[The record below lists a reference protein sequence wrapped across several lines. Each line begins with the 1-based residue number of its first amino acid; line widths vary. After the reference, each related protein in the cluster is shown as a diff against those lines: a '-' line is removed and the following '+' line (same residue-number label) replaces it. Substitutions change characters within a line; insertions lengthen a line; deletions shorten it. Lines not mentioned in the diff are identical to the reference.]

1 MSGPTE
7 NRIHTKGPG
16 EVGQLRGFKVWLVPV
31 ALVLLAVMSLSLA
44 ACTSAVKTASA
55 SPRVLAEN
63 TKDIVQD
70 ITTDERDIFSVMVDN
85 FEKVRRLQATVSTND
100 DPSDMADDVVLQLEG
115 VAKSFEDVSKKRDQT
130 RKEFLKKVSELPKL
144 MERAEE
150 EIGTLKVRK
159 AEYEQK
165 LAGIDATASE
175 SQKAR
180 QVSITQAIKYVTRQI
195 AIWEQFT
202 GTQAA
207 IQAQVDTVGT
217 RIDAFMDIIEGNAIV
232 YREAVNLLKLQRDIR
247 EALSVVTEG
256 IPEIER
262 LSQEMQ
268 DSWETLNSLVDELL
282 AHSSA
287 SAEEST
293 PNPTPTQQQ

>member
-1 MSGPTE
+1 
-7 NRIHTKGPG
+7 
-16 EVGQLRGFKVWLVPV
+16 V
-31 ALVLLAVMSLSLA
+31 ALALLAVSALSLA
-44 ACTSAVKTASA
+44 ACTSVVKTASA
-55 SPRVLAEN
+55 SPRVLAED

-85 FEKVRRLQATVSTND
+85 FETVRLLQSNVSTSEE
-100 DPSDMADDVVLQLEG
+100 PSDMVNDVVLQLEG
-115 VAKSFEDVSKKRDQT
+115 VAKSFENLSSKRDQT
-130 RKEFLKKVSELPKL
+130 RKEFLDKVLELPKL
-144 MERAEE
+144 MERAKEE
-150 EIGTLKVRK
+150 VETLKTRK

-165 LAGIDATASE
+165 LVGIDATASE

-180 QVSITQAIKYVTRQI
+180 QVSITQAVKYVDRQI

-202 GTQAA
+202 STQAA
-207 IQAQVDTVGT
+207 IQDQVDTVGT
-217 RIDAFMDIIEGNAIV
+217 RIDAFMDIIDGNAIV

-282 AHSSA
+282 THSSA
-287 SAEEST
+287 STQEEST
-293 PNPTPTQQQ
+293 PESTPSEQQ